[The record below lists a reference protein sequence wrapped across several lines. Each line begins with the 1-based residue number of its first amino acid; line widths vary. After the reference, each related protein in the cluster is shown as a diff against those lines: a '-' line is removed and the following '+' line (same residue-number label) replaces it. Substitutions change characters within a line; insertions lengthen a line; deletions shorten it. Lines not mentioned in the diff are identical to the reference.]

1 MHGFYK
7 KIVVIDLSQE
17 SYQIQNVDDWVYREY
32 LGGKGFS
39 TWLLAQ
45 LNPKG
50 VGPLAGENHLIF
62 STGPAIGSMIWGS
75 SRYGVF
81 TKSPL
86 TGFYAE
92 SYSGGKVPEAIGAT
106 GFDAIVFKGKARQLS
121 VVEITPDKIVF
132 HNAEK
137 LKGWDTFRTEAE
149 VKQAYYQKKNK
160 NWKSGCVV
168 TGPAAENQVAFSI
181 IKNDGWRCA
190 GRAGT
195 GTVMGSKYLKAVIF
209 QGDLRRPV
217 FDEKK
222 LKAIAVTMAKESKTN
237 PAVHAYKKMGT
248 SQMVKVMNNAGAFPT
263 KYWQY
268 GICSHWQNISADAL
282 HAKCEIQPHSCAKC
296 FMSCGRMTR
305 VKQGRH
311 KGLILEGPEY
321 ETIYAFGGLCMIDS
335 IEEIVYLN
343 HLCDSLGMDT
353 ITTGNLCAFA
363 MEAFQQKKSDFRI
376 DYGDSEQTAS
386 LISMIARKEG
396 IGELLAQG
404 ILKTAEAWGMEDT
417 AVHVKGME
425 PAGYDPRVLKGMGL
439 GYASS
444 DRGACHL
451 RSTFYKPELSGMIPP
466 DQIQGKAAL
475 FVDFEDRLTI
485 FDTFVLCRF
494 FRDMYDWPRL
504 CDLVHTLTGL
514 EVTKEDLQEIASR
527 ISSEARNFNLREGM
541 TADHEQLPSG
551 LYRKLRDSGAEITE
565 QDMNVMFGEY
575 YEIRGWERPTNG
587 VILHPTRKPFC
598 KRG

>member
-7 KIVVIDLSQE
+7 KIIIINLSQE
-17 SYQIQNVDDWVYREY
+17 RYQIQGVDEWVYRKY

-45 LNPKG
+45 LNTRG
-50 VGPLAGENHLIF
+50 VDPLAGENHLIF
-62 STGPAIGSMIWGS
+62 STGPAIGSITWGS

-86 TGFYAE
+86 TGFYVE
-92 SYSGGKVPEAIGAT
+92 SYSGGKVPEAVGAT
-106 GFDAIVFKGKARQLS
+106 GFDAIVLKGKARQLS
-121 VVEITPDKIVF
+121 IVEITPDAIKF
-132 HNAEK
+132 HDAEK
-137 LKGWDTFRTEAE
+137 LKGWDTFRTEAH
-149 VKQAYYQKKNK
+149 VKQAYYHKENK

-168 TGPAAENQVAFSI
+168 TGPAAENQVVFST

-195 GTVMGSKYLKAVIF
+195 GTVMGSKNLKALVF
-209 QGDLRRPV
+209 QGDLRRPI

-222 LKAIAVTMAKESKTN
+222 LKKIAVTMAKESKSH
-237 PAVHAYKKMGT
+237 PAVQAYKKMGT
-248 SQMVKVMNNAGAFPT
+248 SQMVRVMNNAGAFPT
-263 KYWQY
+263 RYWQY
-268 GICSHWQNISADAL
+268 GACPHWQDISADAL
-282 HAKCEIQPHSCAKC
+282 HTRCEVKPHSCAKC
-296 FMSCGRMTR
+296 FMSCGRMTE
-305 VKQGRH
+305 VTQGRH

-376 DYGDSEQTAS
+376 DYGDSGQTAS
-386 LISMIARKEG
+386 LISMIARKES

-444 DRGACHL
+444 PRGACHL

-494 FRDMYDWPRL
+494 FRDMYEWPLL
-504 CDLVHTLTGL
+504 CDLVHALTGL
-514 EVTKEDLQEIASR
+514 EVTKEDLRNIASR
-527 ISSEARNFNLREGM
+527 ISSEARNFNIREGM
-541 TADHEQLPSG
+541 TADHERLPSG
-551 LYRKLRDSGAEITE
+551 LYRKLKDSGAEITE
-565 QDMNVMFGEY
+565 QNMNAMFGEY
-575 YEIRGWERPTNG
+575 YEIRGWERPG
-587 VILHPTRKPFC
+587 
-598 KRG
+598 